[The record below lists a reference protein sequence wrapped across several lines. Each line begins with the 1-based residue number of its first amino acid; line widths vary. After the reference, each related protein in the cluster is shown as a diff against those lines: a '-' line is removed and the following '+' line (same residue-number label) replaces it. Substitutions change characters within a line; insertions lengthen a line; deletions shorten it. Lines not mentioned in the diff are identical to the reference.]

1 MAEIIHKKRGRKPKN
16 YNVIQP
22 QIENDN
28 KIVESINTD
37 EEKIILHLPITIN
50 EINNFDNNDTSDNSL
65 FIKLDKEPNMVKI
78 QSYNN
83 IINDTDSTDS
93 LKTPINNNNYN
104 KMSINTVQKIST
116 HNLHFTQ
123 NTKCWWCRS
132 CFNTPS
138 LELPEDYYNDT
149 FFCIGNF
156 CSFNCIK
163 KYNLELND
171 HLIWKRDSL
180 INLFYYKIHKNYKEI
195 TPAPHWMILKE
206 YGGCLTIE
214 EFRNNFIINSKEYII
229 LHPPLISRQM
239 QIEESYN
246 IQKLKEVPIDNL
258 NRIYSDMETEY
269 TIKRS
274 NPIKS
279 DQLNLEKTMGLIKKK
294 KSHN

>member
-16 YNVIQP
+16 YTIIHP
-22 QIENDN
+22 QIEIEN
-28 KIVESINTD
+28 KVIESINTD

-50 EINNFDNNDTSDNSL
+50 EINDFDNYDTVDNSL
-65 FIKLDKEPNMVKI
+65 FIKSDKEIKI
-78 QSYNN
+78 HTYNN
-83 IINDTDSTDS
+83 IVNDTDSTDS
-93 LKTPINNNNYN
+93 LRTPINNNYDKIN
-104 KMSINTVQKIST
+104 INTVQKIST

-149 FFCIGNF
+149 FFCIGHF
-156 CSFNCIK
+156 CSFNCMK

-258 NRIYSDMETEY
+258 NRIYSDIETEY

>member
-16 YNVIQP
+16 YTIIHP
-22 QIENDN
+22 QIENEN
-28 KIVESINTD
+28 KVLESINTD

-50 EINNFDNNDTSDNSL
+50 EINDFDNYDTVDNSL
-65 FIKLDKEPNMVKI
+65 FIKSDKESKI
-78 QSYNN
+78 HAYNN
-83 IINDTDSTDS
+83 IVNDTDSTDS
-93 LKTPINNNNYN
+93 LRTPINNNYDKIN
-104 KMSINTVQKIST
+104 INTVQKIST

-149 FFCIGNF
+149 FFCIGHF
-156 CSFNCIK
+156 CSFNCMK

-180 INLFYYKIHKNYKEI
+180 INLFYYKIHKTYKEI

-258 NRIYSDMETEY
+258 NRIYSDIETEY

>member
-16 YNVIQP
+16 YTIIHP
-22 QIENDN
+22 QIENEN
-28 KIVESINTD
+28 KVLESINTD

-50 EINNFDNNDTSDNSL
+50 EINDFDNYDTVDNSL
-65 FIKLDKEPNMVKI
+65 FIKSDKEIKI
-78 QSYNN
+78 HAYNN
-83 IINDTDSTDS
+83 IVNDTDSTDS
-93 LKTPINNNNYN
+93 LRTPINNNYDKIN
-104 KMSINTVQKIST
+104 INTVQKIST

-149 FFCIGNF
+149 FFCIGHF
-156 CSFNCIK
+156 CSFNCMK

-180 INLFYYKIHKNYKEI
+180 INLFYYKIHKTYKEI

-258 NRIYSDMETEY
+258 NRIYSDIETEY

-294 KSHN
+294 KSNN

>member
-16 YNVIQP
+16 YTIIHP
-22 QIENDN
+22 QIENEN
-28 KIVESINTD
+28 KVLESINTD

-50 EINNFDNNDTSDNSL
+50 EINDFDNYDAVDNSL
-65 FIKLDKEPNMVKI
+65 FIKSDKEIKI
-78 QSYNN
+78 HAYNN
-83 IINDTDSTDS
+83 IVNDTDSTDS
-93 LKTPINNNNYN
+93 LRTPINNNYDKIN
-104 KMSINTVQKIST
+104 INTVQKIST

-149 FFCIGNF
+149 FFCIGHF
-156 CSFNCIK
+156 CSFNCMK

-258 NRIYSDMETEY
+258 NRIYSDIETEY

>member
-16 YNVIQP
+16 YTIIHS
-22 QIENDN
+22 QIENEN
-28 KIVESINTD
+28 KVIESINTD

-50 EINNFDNNDTSDNSL
+50 EINDFDNYDTVDNSL
-65 FIKLDKEPNMVKI
+65 FIKSDKEIKI
-78 QSYNN
+78 HTYNN
-83 IINDTDSTDS
+83 IVNDTDTTDS
-93 LKTPINNNNYN
+93 LKTPINNSICD
-104 KMSINTVQKIST
+104 KISINTVQKIST

-149 FFCIGNF
+149 FFCIGHF

-294 KSHN
+294 KSNN

>member
-16 YNVIQP
+16 YTIIHP
-22 QIENDN
+22 QIENEN
-28 KIVESINTD
+28 KVLESINTD

-50 EINNFDNNDTSDNSL
+50 EINDFDNYDTVDNSL
-65 FIKLDKEPNMVKI
+65 FIKSDKESKI
-78 QSYNN
+78 HAYNN
-83 IINDTDSTDS
+83 IVNDTDSTDS
-93 LKTPINNNNYN
+93 LRTPINNNNN
-104 KMSINTVQKIST
+104 DKININTVQKIST

-149 FFCIGNF
+149 FFCIGHF
-156 CSFNCIK
+156 CSFNCMK

-180 INLFYYKIHKNYKEI
+180 INLFYYKIHKTYKEI

-258 NRIYSDMETEY
+258 NRIYSDIETEY

>member
-16 YNVIQP
+16 YNVMQP
-22 QIENDN
+22 QINNDN

-50 EINNFDNNDTSDNSL
+50 EINNFDNNDTIDNSL
-65 FIKLDKEPNMVKI
+65 FIKSDKEINMIKVH
-78 QSYNN
+78 SYNN
-83 IINDTDSTDS
+83 IVNDTDSTDS
-93 LKTPINNNNYN
+93 LKTPVNNNYD

-116 HNLHFTQ
+116 HNLQFTQ

-149 FFCIGNF
+149 FFCIGHF
-156 CSFNCIK
+156 CSFNCMK

-171 HLIWKRDSL
+171 HIIWKRDSL
-180 INLFYYKIHKNYKEI
+180 INLFYYKIHKHYKEI

-294 KSHN
+294 KSNN

>member
-16 YNVIQP
+16 YTIIHP
-22 QIENDN
+22 QIENEN
-28 KIVESINTD
+28 KVLESINTD

-50 EINNFDNNDTSDNSL
+50 EINDFDNYDAVDNSL
-65 FIKLDKEPNMVKI
+65 FIKSDKEIKI
-78 QSYNN
+78 HAYNN
-83 IINDTDSTDS
+83 IVNDTDSTDS
-93 LKTPINNNNYN
+93 LRTPINNNYDKIN
-104 KMSINTVQKIST
+104 INTVQKIST

-149 FFCIGNF
+149 FFCIGHF

-258 NRIYSDMETEY
+258 NRIYSDIETEY

>member
-1 MAEIIHKKRGRKPKN
+1 M
-16 YNVIQP
+16 
-22 QIENDN
+22 
-28 KIVESINTD
+28 
-37 EEKIILHLPITIN
+37 
-50 EINNFDNNDTSDNSL
+50 
-65 FIKLDKEPNMVKI
+65 
-78 QSYNN
+78 
-83 IINDTDSTDS
+83 
-93 LKTPINNNNYN
+93 
-104 KMSINTVQKIST
+104 
-116 HNLHFTQ
+116 
-123 NTKCWWCRS
+123 
-132 CFNTPS
+132 
-138 LELPEDYYNDT
+138 
-149 FFCIGNF
+149 
-156 CSFNCIK
+156 K

-180 INLFYYKIHKNYKEI
+180 INLFYYKIHKTYKEI

-258 NRIYSDMETEY
+258 NRIYSDIETEY

>member
-1 MAEIIHKKRGRKPKN
+1 MTEVIHKKRGRKPKN
-16 YNVIQP
+16 YNVIHQ
-22 QIENDN
+22 QIENEN

-50 EINNFDNNDTSDNSL
+50 EINEFDNNDNLL
-65 FIKLDKEPNMVKI
+65 FIKSDKETIIQKI
-78 QSYNN
+78 QPYNN
-83 IINDTDSTDS
+83 IPIDTDSTDS
-93 LKTPINNNNYN
+93 LKTPVSNNYD
-104 KMSINTVQKIST
+104 KISINTVQKIST

-132 CFNTPS
+132 CFSTPC

-156 CSFNCIK
+156 CSFNCMK

-180 INLFYYKIHKNYKEI
+180 INLFYYRIYKIYKEI
-195 TPAPHWMILKE
+195 IPAPHWMILKE
-206 YGGCLTIE
+206 YGGCLSIE

-246 IQKLKEVPIDNL
+246 IQKLKEVPIDTL
-258 NRIYSDMETEY
+258 NRIYSDIETEY

-294 KSHN
+294 KSIN

>member
-16 YNVIQP
+16 YNVMQP
-22 QIENDN
+22 QINNDN

-37 EEKIILHLPITIN
+37 EEKIILHLPITMN
-50 EINNFDNNDTSDNSL
+50 EINNFDNNDTIDNSL
-65 FIKLDKEPNMVKI
+65 FIKSDKEINMIKVH
-78 QSYNN
+78 SYNN
-83 IINDTDSTDS
+83 IVNDTDSTDS
-93 LKTPINNNNYN
+93 LKTPVNNNYD

-149 FFCIGNF
+149 FFCIGHF
-156 CSFNCIK
+156 CSFNCMK

-171 HLIWKRDSL
+171 HIIWKRDSL

-294 KSHN
+294 KSNN

>member
-294 KSHN
+294 KSNN